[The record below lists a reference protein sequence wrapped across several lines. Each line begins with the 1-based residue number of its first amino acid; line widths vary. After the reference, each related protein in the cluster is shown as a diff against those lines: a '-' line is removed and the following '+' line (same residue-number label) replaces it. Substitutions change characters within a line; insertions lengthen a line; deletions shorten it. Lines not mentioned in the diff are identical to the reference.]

1 MELAEILG
9 GGRGTIGAMREAA
22 AETADDGITNAERKV
37 FVQHLPK
44 TATQEEVAKHMRCP
58 ATRVQILRSRYEQG
72 PIGACVC
79 EYESA
84 EEAQRAVRELNNQ
97 VFKGNKLYIRALPAG
112 RQADTTTAPSEVR
125 AATGA
130 CIPFRLVPSSRH
142 RDGRSNARRTGRG
155 THTDRVQPKRTV
167 V

>member
-1 MELAEILG
+1 MGAALSTVLARLLACGGGGRLWLQHVPRTATQAELAEHMGHAGQVVRLKILK
-9 GGRGTIGAMREAA
+9 IISSA
-22 AETADDGITNAERKV
+22 
-37 FVQHLPK
+37 
-44 TATQEEVAKHMRCP
+44 
-58 ATRVQILRSRYEQG
+58 
-72 PIGACVC
+72 VC
-79 EYESA
+79 EYESV